1 MYHYGMSVPYVEGGR
16 SQQKART
23 RGALI
28 EATRRLLSEGVI
40 PTMEN
45 AASAASVSRTT
56 AYRYFGGIHDLL
68 VAAYP
73 HAERRSLLPA
83 DAGEDAETR
92 LRIVAEDQTRRVL
105 EYEPEMRA
113 VLRLSLDP
121 ATERPT
127 LPMHRGQRIGWVE
140 DALAPLRGELD
151 DQELRGLTL
160 GIGALLG
167 IEAFV
172 WLTDI
177 AGSTR
182 VQAAET
188 MQDNALRLLRA
199 ALADRDAQGAAET
212 PGPQAS

>member
-1 MYHYGMSVPYVEGGR
+1 
-16 SQQKART
+16 
-23 RGALI
+23 
-28 EATRRLLSEGVI
+28 
-40 PTMEN
+40 MET
-45 AASAASVSRTT
+45 ASAAASVSRTT
-56 AYRYFGGIHDLL
+56 AYRYFDGIHDLL

-73 HAERRSLLPA
+73 HAERSSLLPP
-83 DAGEDAETR
+83 DAGEDVETR

-121 ATERPT
+121 GTERPA

-151 DQELRGLTL
+151 DQELRALTL
-160 GIGALLG
+160 GIGTLLG

-177 AGSTR
+177 AALTR

-188 MQDNALRLLRA
+188 MRDNALRLLRA
-199 ALADRDAQGAAET
+199 TLADRDAHEAGDA
-212 PGPQAS
+212 PWPQNPL

>member
-1 MYHYGMSVPYVEGGR
+1 
-16 SQQKART
+16 
-23 RGALI
+23 
-28 EATRRLLSEGVI
+28 
-40 PTMEN
+40 MES
-45 AASAASVSRTT
+45 ASTAASVSRTT
-56 AYRYFGGIHDLL
+56 AYRYFDGIHDLL

-73 HAERRSLLPA
+73 HAERSSLLPP
-83 DAGEDAETR
+83 DAGEDVETR
-92 LRIVAEDQTRRVL
+92 LRIVAKDQTRRVL

-121 ATERPT
+121 GTERPA

-140 DALAPLRGELD
+140 DALAPLREELD
-151 DQELRGLTL
+151 DQELRALTL

-177 AGSTR
+177 AGLTR
-182 VQAAET
+182 AQAAEA

-199 ALADRDAQGAAET
+199 ALAERNAQEAAET
-212 PGPQAS
+212 QKPQGPS